1 MADKQGDGVSASRS
15 ASFGGLLINGVTP
28 TGAVLGRGSYGQVL
42 EVDWHGTIC
51 AAKNVHDIFLDGVS
65 PAESRRVISDFEREC
80 QTWSQLRHPNV
91 VQLLGVYFKKDSSV
105 PILVLEKMDTTLS
118 GYLEQHSKEQF
129 LILHKV
135 SVLRQVAQALSYLH
149 NQNLPLV
156 HHDLSTNNIL
166 LCEWSFQA
174 KITDFGMTRPI
185 SVAALTRR
193 SSIKGTLAFMAPEAL
208 REPPRYDAKLDVF
221 SYGNVIIA
229 TLTHQWPT
237 PDAPNRY
244 EGEQLVALN
253 EFQRRGQHIT
263 LLSAA
268 EKAQFLPIIQSSLNN
283 RPERRPTSSELVAQV
298 KRIEAALVQQV
309 PDSKSS
315 WPAMCADLR
324 AERDALATERNAL
337 TAEKHKLEETVDHL
351 DTSVATLETEKHK
364 LEVTVEHLDT
374 SVATLETEKHKLEET
389 VDHLDTSVATLETE
403 KHKLEVTV
411 EHLDANVATLK
422 TEKHKLEETLQ
433 HQNVIG
439 GDLQKSVQQLD
450 EASTILQVQ
459 IAQFQQ
465 DFAAVQLERQKLQQQ
480 LSAKKRTQD
489 DTSQVS
495 AMI

>member
-1 MADKQGDGVSASRS
+1 MAFKQGSGSASRS
-15 ASFGGLLINGVTP
+15 ASFGGLLIDGVTP

-91 VQLLGVYFKKDSSV
+91 VQLLGVYFKKGSSA
-105 PILVLEKMDTTLS
+105 PILVLEKMDTNLS
-118 GYLEQHSKEQF
+118 SYLEQHSKETF
-129 LILHKV
+129 PILHKV
-135 SVLRQVAQALSYLH
+135 SVLRQIAQALSYLH
-149 NQNLPLV
+149 KQKPPLI

-221 SYGNVIIA
+221 SFGNVIIA

-253 EFQRRGQHIT
+253 EFQRREQHIL

-268 EKAQFLPIIQSSLNN
+268 EKAQFLVIIQSSLAN

-309 PDSKSS
+309 PDSRSS
-315 WPAMCADLR
+315 WPSMCADLR

-337 TAEKHKLEETVDHL
+337 TAEKHKLEETV
-351 DTSVATLETEKHK
+351 
-364 LEVTVEHLDT
+364 
-374 SVATLETEKHKLEET
+374 
-389 VDHLDTSVATLETE
+389 
-403 KHKLEVTV
+403 

-422 TEKHKLEETLQ
+422 TEKHELEETLQ

-439 GDLQKSVQQLD
+439 GDIQKSIQQLE
-450 EASTILQVQ
+450 EASIVFQTQ
-459 IAQFQQ
+459 IAQLKQ

-480 LSAKKRTQD
+480 LSAKERTQD

>member
-1 MADKQGDGVSASRS
+1 MADKQGDGGSASRS
-15 ASFGGLLINGVTP
+15 ASFGGLLIDGVTP

-91 VQLLGVYFKKDSSV
+91 VQLLGVYFKKGSSA

-118 GYLEQHSKEQF
+118 GYLDRHSKEKF
-129 LILHKV
+129 PILHKL

-149 NQNLPLV
+149 HQNPPLV

-208 REPPRYDAKLDVF
+208 REPPRYNAKLDVF

-237 PDAPNRY
+237 PDVPNRY

-253 EFQRRGQHIT
+253 EFQRREQHIT

-268 EKAQFLPIIQSSLNN
+268 EKAQFLVIIQSSLAN

-309 PDSKSS
+309 PDSRSS
-315 WPAMCADLR
+315 WPSMCADLR
-324 AERDALATERNAL
+324 AERDALATERSAL
-337 TAEKHKLEETVDHL
+337 TAEKATMETKKHELEETVEHL
-351 DTSVATLETEKHK
+351 FASVATLETEKHE
-364 LEVTVEHLDT
+364 LEQTVERLDANV
-374 SVATLETEKHKLEET
+374 STLEAEKHTLEE
-389 VDHLDTSVATLETE
+389 
-403 KHKLEVTV
+403 TV
-411 EHLDANVATLK
+411 EHLDASMATLE
-422 TEKHKLEETLQ
+422 TDRNTLVETLQ

-439 GDLQKSVQQLD
+439 GDLQKSVQQLE
-450 EASTILQVQ
+450 EASTVLQVQ

-480 LSAKKRTQD
+480 LSTKRT
-489 DTSQVS
+489 TRKEKSQVS
-495 AMI
+495 TLT

>member
-1 MADKQGDGVSASRS
+1 MADKQGGGSASRS
-15 ASFGGLLINGVTP
+15 ASFNGLLIDGVTP

-91 VQLLGVYFKKDSSV
+91 VQLLGVYFKKGPSV

-118 GYLEQHSKEQF
+118 GYLERHSKKEF
-129 LILHKV
+129 PILHKV

-149 NQNLPLV
+149 NQKPPLV

-185 SVAALTRR
+185 SVATLTRR

-253 EFQRRGQHIT
+253 EFQRREQHII
-263 LLSAA
+263 LLSAS
-268 EKAQFLPIIQSSLNN
+268 EKAQFLAIIQSSLDN

-309 PDSKSS
+309 PDSRSS
-315 WPAMCADLR
+315 WPSMCADLR
-324 AERDALATERNAL
+324 AERDALATERSAL
-337 TAEKHKLEETVDHL
+337 TAEKATMETKKHELEETVEHL
-351 DTSVATLETEKHK
+351 FASVATLETEKHE
-364 LEVTVEHLDT
+364 LEQTVERLDANV
-374 SVATLETEKHKLEET
+374 STLEAEKHTLEE
-389 VDHLDTSVATLETE
+389 
-403 KHKLEVTV
+403 TV
-411 EHLDANVATLK
+411 EHLDASMATLE
-422 TEKHKLEETLQ
+422 TERNTLVETLQ
-433 HQNVIG
+433 HQNEIG
-439 GDLQKSVQQLD
+439 GDLQKSVQQLE
-450 EASTILQVQ
+450 EASTVLQVQ
-459 IAQFQQ
+459 IAHFQQ

-480 LSAKKRTQD
+480 LSAKRTTRN

-495 AMI
+495 TMT

>member
-1 MADKQGDGVSASRS
+1 MAVKQGSGSASRS
-15 ASFGGLLINGVTP
+15 ASFGDLLIDGVTP

-91 VQLLGVYFKKDSSV
+91 VQLLGVYSKKGSSA
-105 PILVLEKMDTTLS
+105 PILVLEKMDTNLS
-118 GYLEQHSKEQF
+118 SYLKEHSKETF
-129 LILHKV
+129 PILHKV

-149 NQNLPLV
+149 KQKPPLV

-221 SYGNVIIA
+221 SCGNVIIA

-237 PDAPNRY
+237 PDAPNHY

-253 EFQRRGQHIT
+253 EFQRREQHII
-263 LLSAA
+263 LLSAS
-268 EKAQFLPIIQSSLNN
+268 EKAQFLAIIQSSLDN
-283 RPERRPTSSELVAQV
+283 RPERRPASSELVAQV

-309 PDSKSS
+309 PRSRSS
-315 WPAMCADLR
+315 WPSMCADLR

-337 TAEKHKLEETVDHL
+337 TAEKHKLEERI
-351 DTSVATLETEKHK
+351 
-364 LEVTVEHLDT
+364 
-374 SVATLETEKHKLEET
+374 
-389 VDHLDTSVATLETE
+389 
-403 KHKLEVTV
+403 

-422 TEKHKLEETLQ
+422 TEKHELEETLH

-439 GDLQKSVQQLD
+439 GDLQKSVQQLE
-450 EASTILQVQ
+450 EASTVFQMQ
-459 IAQFQQ
+459 IAQLQQ

-480 LSAKKRTQD
+480 LSAKEKTQD